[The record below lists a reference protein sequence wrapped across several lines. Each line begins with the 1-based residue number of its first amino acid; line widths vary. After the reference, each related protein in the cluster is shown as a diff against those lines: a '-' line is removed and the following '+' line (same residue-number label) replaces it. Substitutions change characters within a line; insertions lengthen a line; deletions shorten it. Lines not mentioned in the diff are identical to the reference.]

1 MENTKLFDESIR
13 KLEEVF
19 PLDSNNYK
27 NFIVEFHNLIYGE
40 KFESNDLSSEFVDEV
55 HFSNV
60 DVENYLYNSENYPDK
75 FKAWSIENKH
85 YKNIDIKIYFVKN
98 FNKKTLSWI
107 QI

>member
-60 DVENYLYNSENYPDK
+60 VLKIIYTILK
-75 FKAWSIENKH
+75 SILTNLKLG
-85 YKNIDIKIYFVKN
+85 V
-98 FNKKTLSWI
+98 
-107 QI
+107 